1 MTCTV
6 AQLLPDVKKV
16 LDVTAN
22 GYADS
27 DIANNVAEAFR
38 EMWRERSASRY
49 VDGKIA
55 NENFP
60 TNEQELLAFGVSFD
74 ERWRLGIVYFAA
86 ARCYEQGITD
96 SVNLQLAQ
104 TLKQQAAAVFRS

>member
-6 AQLLPDVKKV
+6 AQLLPDVRKV
-16 LDVTAN
+16 LDVTED
-22 GYADS
+22 GYADE
-27 DIANNVAEAFR
+27 DLAQNVAEAFR
-38 EMWRERSASRY
+38 EMWRERAASRY
-49 VDGKIA
+49 VGCRIA
-55 NENFP
+55 SVDFP
-60 TNEQELLAFGVSFD
+60 SDMQELLSFEVSFD

>member
-6 AQLLPDVKKV
+6 AQLLPDVRKV
-16 LDVTAN
+16 LDVTED
-22 GYADS
+22 GYTDN
-27 DIANNVAEAFR
+27 DIANNVVEAIR
-38 EMWRERSASRY
+38 EMWRERAASRY
-49 VDGKIA
+49 VDGKIVSD
-55 NENFP
+55 NFP
-60 TNEQELLAFGVSFD
+60 TNEQELLLFGVSFD